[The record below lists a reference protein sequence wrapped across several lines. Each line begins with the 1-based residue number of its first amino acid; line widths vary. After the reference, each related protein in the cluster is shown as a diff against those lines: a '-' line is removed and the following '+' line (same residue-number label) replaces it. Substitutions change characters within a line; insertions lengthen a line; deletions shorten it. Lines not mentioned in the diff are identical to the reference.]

1 MDMVTVTVTAT
12 AMSKYRP
19 ELGVALTGLLLAASS
34 AALAQVTVTPRLT
47 VTETI
52 TDNVSLSSANPQSEQ
67 ITEITPGLRINIA
80 GSRLK
85 TYFDLDVSR
94 VIYTQNTS
102 ESSTQIQN
110 ALNTFGTFEA
120 VDNWAFVDFSGT
132 ISRQSVSAFGAQ
144 SADNTSVNANQAEV
158 SDYRIS
164 PYVRGRLGYMAD
176 YEVRYSRSTTRSDS
190 ATASGVD
197 TADTSA
203 KLSGNSAFRN
213 LGWSADASQQTVRY
227 SAGRAT
233 EADRLNLGL
242 TYTLTPQLNVFV
254 SGGRE
259 ANNFVTLDK
268 ESSSSTRLGLN
279 WAPSDTTKLTASRS
293 RRPFGD
299 AHNLSFEHRSA
310 RTVWRFTDSKD
321 VSTTPSQTGF
331 GSIGNVYDMLF
342 SQFASTEP
350 DPIARAALVNA
361 YLQAY
366 GINPA
371 ATVVSNFL
379 SSALSVQRSQNLSFS
394 LLGLRDTITFIA
406 TRTQSKRLDTV
417 STALDDLANGS
428 QVRQNGFNVNY
439 AHRLTPDYSLG
450 VSWSQQNTSG
460 DNKTPDTRLRSL
472 NLNVAG
478 RVGKRTSVV
487 VGVRHVVF
495 DGPSP
500 YSETAVTGNLN
511 VQF

>member
-1 MDMVTVTVTAT
+1 MDK
-12 AMSKYRP
+12 SKRRP
-19 ELGVALTGLLLAASS
+19 EFAVALTGLLLAASTT
-34 AALAQVTVTPRLT
+34 ALAQVTVTPRLT

-52 TDNVSLSSANPQSEQ
+52 TNNVNLSSANPQSEQ

-85 TYFDLDVSR
+85 TYFDLGVSR
-94 VIYTQNTS
+94 VIYAQQTSDNT
-102 ESSTQIQN
+102 TQIQN

-132 ISRQSVSAFGAQ
+132 ISRQLVSALGTQ

-158 SDYRIS
+158 SNYRIS
-164 PYVRGRLGYMAD
+164 PYVRGRLGYMAE
-176 YEVRYSRSTTRSDS
+176 YEARYSRSTTRSDS
-190 ATASGVD
+190 ATASDVD
-197 TADTSA
+197 TADA
-203 KLSGNSAFRN
+203 LVKLSGNSAFRN
-213 LGWSADASQQTVRY
+213 LGWSADASRQTVSY
-227 SAGRAT
+227 SAGRNT

-242 TYTLTPQLNVFV
+242 TYTLSPQLSVFA

-268 ESSSSTRLGLN
+268 ESSGTNSMGLN
-279 WAPSDTTKLTASRS
+279 WAPSDTTKLSASRS
-293 RRPFGD
+293 KRPFGD
-299 AHNLSFEHRSA
+299 AHNLNFEHRSA
-310 RTVWRFTDSKD
+310 RTVWRFTDSRD
-321 VSTTPSQTGF
+321 VSATPNQTGF
-331 GSIGNVYDMLF
+331 GSIGSIYDLLY

-361 YLQAY
+361 YLQAN

-379 SSALSVQRSQNLSFS
+379 SSALSVQRSQNLSFAI
-394 LLGLRDTITFIA
+394 LGLRDTITFIA
-406 TRTQSKRLDTV
+406 TRTQSNRLDTV
-417 STALDDLANGS
+417 STAMDDLANGS
-428 QVRQNGFNVNY
+428 QVRQTGFNVNY

-450 VSWSQQNTSG
+450 VLWSQQNTSG
-460 DNKTPDTRLRSL
+460 DSNAQDTRLRSL
-472 NLNVAG
+472 NVNVAG
-478 RVGKRTSVV
+478 RVGKRTSAV
-487 VGVRHVVF
+487 VGVRHVVS
-495 DGPSP
+495 DGLSP